1 MDLFNWYLE
10 DLEVEIKKEIKE
22 NEKIEN
28 EFYSKMI
35 MEWEKQF
42 NDRRWN

>member
-10 DLEVEIKKEIKE
+10 DLEVEIRKEIKK
-22 NEKIEN
+22 NEKIED
-28 EFYSKMI
+28 EFYSEMI